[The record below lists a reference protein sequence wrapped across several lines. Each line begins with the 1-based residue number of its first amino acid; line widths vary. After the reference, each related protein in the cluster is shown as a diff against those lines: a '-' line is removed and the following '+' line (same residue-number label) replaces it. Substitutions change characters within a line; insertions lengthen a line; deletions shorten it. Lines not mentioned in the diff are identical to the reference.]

1 MVREGE
7 SGKRRRVESGR
18 GQDSLEPVLW
28 MDREGSAEVSQF
40 SLGLPTCVLIEC
52 VDVKAC
58 WILRTEP

>member
-7 SGKRRRVESGR
+7 SEKRGRVESGR

-40 SLGLPTCVLIEC
+40 SLGLPICMLIEC
-52 VDVKAC
+52 VDVRAC
-58 WILRTEP
+58 